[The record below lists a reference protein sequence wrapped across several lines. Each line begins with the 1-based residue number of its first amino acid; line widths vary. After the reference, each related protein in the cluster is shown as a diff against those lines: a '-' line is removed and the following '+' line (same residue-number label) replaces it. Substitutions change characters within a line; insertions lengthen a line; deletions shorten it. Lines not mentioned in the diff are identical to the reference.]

1 MVSEHGPVPFE
12 GIDEFE
18 INSIFNRCLS
28 NGIFETLRD
37 PGEKK
42 YVKTILFVKG
52 CAILRMRIH
61 AYIAVSS
68 QLSLAR
74 KPVVYSMLQ

>member
-1 MVSEHGPVPFE
+1 MESLKLL
-12 GIDEFE
+12 GIQEK
-18 INSIFNRCLS
+18 
-28 NGIFETLRD
+28 
-37 PGEKK
+37 KK

-52 CAILRMRIH
+52 CAILRMRMH